1 MSRTCHM
8 YMHMHNM
15 YMYTCTCTCACMCMC
30 VRVRVGGRKVARGK
44 VGCRAMGGTYAE

>member
-8 YMHMHNM
+8 YMHMYM
-15 YMYTCTCTCACMCMC
+15 YMVHDTCMC
-30 VRVRVGGRKVARGK
+30 VRVRVGARKVARGK